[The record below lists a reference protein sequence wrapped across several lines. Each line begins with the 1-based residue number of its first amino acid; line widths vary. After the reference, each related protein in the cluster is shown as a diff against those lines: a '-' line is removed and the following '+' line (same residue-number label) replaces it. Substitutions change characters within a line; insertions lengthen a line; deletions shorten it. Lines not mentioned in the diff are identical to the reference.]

1 MPSKVDL
8 KVDDFVEQNK
18 IVHNP
23 CSAYSVTCERCTVH
37 SSLQPIHVYHDF
49 VLVMLTNALD
59 VFALNG
65 IFLYW
70 MKYEFN
76 KFLYEAS
83 NEESVT
89 LAPTHNGVVT
99 IVQSVH
105 TWDLISPS

>member
-49 VLVMLTNALD
+49 VLVMLTNALY
-59 VFALNG
+59 VFALN
-65 IFLYW
+65 LYW
-70 MKYEFN
+70 MKYWFN
-76 KFLYEAS
+76 KYM
-83 NEESVT
+83 
-89 LAPTHNGVVT
+89 
-99 IVQSVH
+99 
-105 TWDLISPS
+105 